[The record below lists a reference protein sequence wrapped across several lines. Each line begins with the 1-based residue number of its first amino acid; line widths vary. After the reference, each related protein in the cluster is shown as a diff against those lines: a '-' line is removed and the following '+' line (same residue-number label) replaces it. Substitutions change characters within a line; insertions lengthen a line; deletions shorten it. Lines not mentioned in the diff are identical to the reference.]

1 MPAIVEKV
9 MERGD
14 LNLIILKYHLLH
26 KTLMYFRSMAIFH
39 SFCVLSH
46 PVFYIL
52 FSSFNF
58 AATSNVV
65 ITPYYVVTTALQPH
79 SNLKITVFIILEC
92 PSKCEFIVNI
102 ICYKN
107 SHQCCGCVCKWNSY
121 FIITSL
127 PKGITCVQV
136 NNVQCTT
143 HIRDMN
149 NVYTWYIFM

>member
-1 MPAIVEKV
+1 
-9 MERGD
+9 
-14 LNLIILKYHLLH
+14 
-26 KTLMYFRSMAIFH
+26 MYFRSMAIFH

-52 FSSFNF
+52 FNSFNF

-65 ITPYYVVTTALQPH
+65 ITPYYVVTNALQPH

-136 NNVQCTT
+136 NGSHNT
-143 HIRDMN
+143 RDVDNLMFRRDIIWRTFELKIVRN
-149 NVYTWYIFM
+149 CGRLRSCGVGEVR